1 MMGDKDEDEGDDN
14 EEAADDLEAEMPAPE
29 MPAEE
34 TVEVADEVAVE
45 GAEESK
51 EGSEDLDEATEM
63 KAVATP
69 KGGDNGANAS
79 SPVASNGGAK
89 RIDGADPVK
98 MGDAKAE
105 SGSKAPAV
113 KDNPDSPKQDGAKLS
128 PAPKAKA

>member
-1 MMGDKDEDEGDDN
+1 
-14 EEAADDLEAEMPAPE
+14 MPAPE

-45 GAEESK
+45 GAEDSK

-69 KGGDNGANAS
+69 KGGDNGANAN

-105 SGSKAPAV
+105 AGGKAPAV
-113 KDNPDSPKQDGAKLS
+113 KPNPDSPAQGDAKMS
-128 PAPKAKA
+128 PAPKPKASA

>member
-1 MMGDKDEDEGDDN
+1 
-14 EEAADDLEAEMPAPE
+14 MPAPE

-34 TVEVADEVAVE
+34 TVEIADEVAVE
-45 GAEESK
+45 GEESDSK
-51 EGSEDLDEATEM
+51 EGEELEEATEM

-69 KGGDNGANAS
+69 KGGDNGANAN

-105 SGSKAPAV
+105 AGGKAPAV
-113 KDNPDSPKQDGAKLS
+113 KPNPDSPAQGDAKMS
-128 PAPKAKA
+128 PAPKPKASA

>member
-1 MMGDKDEDEGDDN
+1 M
-14 EEAADDLEAEMPAPE
+14 E

-45 GAEESK
+45 GAEESN
-51 EGSEDLDEATEM
+51 EGEELEEGTEM
-63 KAVATP
+63 KAVSTP
-69 KGGDNGANAS
+69 KNSDDKS
-79 SPVASNGGAK
+79 DSPVATNGGAK

-105 SGSKAPAV
+105 AGGKAPAV
-113 KDNPDSPKQDGAKLS
+113 KPNPDAPAQGDAKMS

>member
-1 MMGDKDEDEGDDN
+1 MGDKDEDEGDDN

-34 TVEVADEVAVE
+34 TVEVADEIAVE
-45 GAEESK
+45 GADDSNESEEL
-51 EGSEDLDEATEM
+51 EEATELS
-63 KAVATP
+63 AVATP
-69 KGGDNGANAS
+69 KGGDNGANAD
-79 SPVASNGGAK
+79 SPVSSNGGAK

-105 SGSKAPAV
+105 AGGKAPAV
-113 KDNPDSPKQDGAKLS
+113 KDNPDSPAQGNAKLS